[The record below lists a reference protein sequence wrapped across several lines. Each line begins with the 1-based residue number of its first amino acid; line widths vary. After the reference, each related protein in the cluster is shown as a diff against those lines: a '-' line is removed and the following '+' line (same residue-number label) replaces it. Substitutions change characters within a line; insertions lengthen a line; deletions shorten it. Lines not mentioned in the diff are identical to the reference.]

1 MEKSEYNN
9 ADLNELFNFTYNF
22 DLLKGIIETLLKNQR
37 DLQKQV
43 DSMKGEHQELQIIK
57 FDLKEAKEE
66 IKKLNELIQPIEGNP
81 LNEDLSDISE
91 FNIKGEKQK
100 NTDDNE
106 NEKDEGKDKNKDK
119 IKDKENFGFGK
130 IKTFDQLKKKILEF
144 RKEFEKTKNDLNEN
158 RQNINIINKNYEK
171 IFGENDDNSSIDS
184 RLSTIEKKLK
194 RLLGDLYGEDVYLE
208 DYLEKKRAEEK
219 KNLLNL
225 KEINRKLIQLE
236 INKLDCGA
244 FDLKTDRIYNQI
256 EEVKNKVHELI
267 LNLYGYT
274 GDQYDIDKN
283 IKFLNENDFEKF
295 KKNIGLEIER
305 IWTEINLLK
314 EKSEIIIENTKDRCS
329 FKDLETNNHY
339 IQEKMEESLAALNK
353 KFVLKTDNNIAMKNL
368 EDQFR
373 RIILLLAAK
382 IDHENDNWLI
392 AKKPINGYSCAA
404 CESFIGDLKEE
415 KNEKYLNW
423 KKMPIR
429 EREKEKDNKENEKDK
444 IYRLGNGYSHVLK
457 MVGVDNNG
465 NVLLN
470 PNSNRD
476 IKILFPGTTENNK
489 IKEGSMNV
497 HISNPKFPERIQ
509 SAHSKDS
516 KEKTFHIIKSKNHE
530 KKLPKIKG
538 TMSTE
543 DFDRIID
550 NPNPTLNIKSDNEN
564 NMSPKITKVMR
575 KSHSKLNI

>member
-171 IFGENDDNSSIDS
+171 IFGENDDNSSINS

-368 EDQFR
+368 ES
-373 RIILLLAAK
+373 I
-382 IDHENDNWLI
+382 
-392 AKKPINGYSCAA
+392 
-404 CESFIGDLKEE
+404 
-415 KNEKYLNW
+415 
-423 KKMPIR
+423 
-429 EREKEKDNKENEKDK
+429 
-444 IYRLGNGYSHVLK
+444 
-457 MVGVDNNG
+457 
-465 NVLLN
+465 
-470 PNSNRD
+470 
-476 IKILFPGTTENNK
+476 
-489 IKEGSMNV
+489 
-497 HISNPKFPERIQ
+497 
-509 SAHSKDS
+509 
-516 KEKTFHIIKSKNHE
+516 SKNY
-530 KKLPKIKG
+530 
-538 TMSTE
+538 
-543 DFDRIID
+543 IIISCK
-550 NPNPTLNIKSDNEN
+550 N
-564 NMSPKITKVMR
+564 
-575 KSHSKLNI
+575 